1 MEQHKHP
8 EMAIETVLQYN
19 AEHNQKYVLHLI
31 GDAVCWNSYVKN
43 TIIKI

>member
-31 GDAVCWNSYVKN
+31 GDGSMLEFYA
-43 TIIKI
+43 KIQL

>member
-31 GDAVCWNSYVKN
+31 GDGSMLEFYVK
-43 TIIKI
+43 IQL